1 MIVAAAVDVILAV
14 IIIAAVILI
23 VAAIMVL
30 VVDLEMDSVAVVEDL
45 AEAGFGF

>member
-14 IIIAAVILI
+14 ITIAAVILI
-23 VAAIMVL
+23 VAVIMVL
-30 VVDLEMDSVAVVEDL
+30 EALEMDSVVVVEDL

>member
-1 MIVAAAVDVILAV
+1 MIVAAVDAILAA
-14 IIIAAVILI
+14 IIIAVVILI

-30 VVDLEMDSVAVVEDL
+30 VVDLEMDSAAVVEDL